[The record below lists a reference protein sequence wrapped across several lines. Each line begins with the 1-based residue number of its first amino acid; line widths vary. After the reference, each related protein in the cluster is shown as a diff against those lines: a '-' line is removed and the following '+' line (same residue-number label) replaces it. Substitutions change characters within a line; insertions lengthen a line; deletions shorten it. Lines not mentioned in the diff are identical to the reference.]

1 MRKLG
6 KKEIVL
12 VIVFIISI
20 VFFNIKEFSFKM
32 NEKLLIEGEL
42 EEEENNDTESEET
55 VTSSES
61 TNEIEEPKEIKV
73 DISGAVKNPGV
84 ITLKEGDRM
93 IDAINKAGGLTD
105 KADINRIN
113 RAKYVYDSEKIII
126 YEIGQETDYG
136 TIDDS
141 DNLGIDNKININ
153 TASKEE
159 LIKLNGIGESISENI
174 IKYRQDNNGFKSIED
189 IMNVTGIGNS
199 KFEQIKDSIKAK

>member
-6 KKEIVL
+6 KKEIAL
-12 VIVFIISI
+12 VIVFFISI
-20 VFFNIKEFSFKM
+20 VFFNIKEFTFKM
-32 NEKLLIEGEL
+32 NEKLLIEDAL
-42 EEEENNDTESEET
+42 DEEENSDTESKEISTSPET
-55 VTSSES
+55 II
-61 TNEIEEPKEIKV
+61 EIEEPSEIKV

-84 ITLKEGDRM
+84 IILKEGDRM

-126 YEIGQETDYG
+126 YEIGQEIDYG
-136 TIDDS
+136 TINNS
-141 DNLGIDNKININ
+141 DTLGIDRKININ

-174 IKYRQDNNGFKSIED
+174 IKYRQENNGFKSIED
-189 IMNVTGIGNS
+189 IMDVTGIGNS
-199 KFEQIKDSIKAK
+199 KFEQIKDNIKVK